1 MAETDLGFGSP
12 FFFLFFSASSMASF
26 SGVSVKM
33 RVLPFFLPPLPWVRG
48 PALGRGRTSWGE
60 TTAWLVQE
68 KVSADVEAPSNVEGP
83 GLSLHIAKM
92 HDAVDDGWIS
102 NQSKA
107 DVDGPGLSLHIAKMH
122 DAADDGWI
130 SNESKVIDTS
140 IWRKSLFSSEAIS
153 LMIKTEFSE
162 NAGSGRSV
170 TD

>member
-48 PALGRGRTSWGE
+48 PALGRGRTSQDE

-83 GLSLHIAKM
+83 GLSLHIAKI
-92 HDAVDDGWIS
+92 HDAADDGWIS
-102 NQSKA
+102 NESKA
-107 DVDGPGLSLHIAKMH
+107 DVDGPADVEGPGLSLHIAKMH

-130 SNESKVIDTS
+130 SNESKADVDGQ
-140 IWRKSLFSSEAIS
+140 AD
-153 LMIKTEFSE
+153 
-162 NAGSGRSV
+162 V
-170 TD
+170 